1 MSTEQNRHNFF
12 HDISSALGRKDIP
25 DHVTPQDLSAG
36 PQHKIMAGMSHD
48 ELVEAFKKECN
59 NLAIKFRETD
69 ENNLADTLME
79 VIREYGG
86 GKVIYPLVEEI
97 TAFHIDKVF
106 EQNEGQNG
114 LHFTPWD
121 SKIGRAH
128 V

>member
-59 NLAIKFRETD
+59 NLAVKFRKTD
-69 ENNLADTLME
+69 ENKIKRHYRT
-79 VIREYGG
+79 I
-86 GKVIYPLVEEI
+86 KIEEI
-97 TAFHIDKVF
+97 EFIQDLILDY
-106 EQNEGQNG
+106 G
-114 LHFTPWD
+114 
-121 SKIGRAH
+121 
-128 V
+128 